1 MGSPLKELCNEALS
15 SSLGPSVPYPPSQG
29 SYNLPE
35 VDIVILL
42 NNRRMQEGWGRMNE
56 KRIHLGDLQQLTMLA
71 VARLGKDAF
80 GSAVQDELL
89 RVSGRDVSVPTVYV
103 TLVRLEDQG
112 LVRSTN
118 LRSDPNRGGRGKRIF
133 EITPSGWEALETS
146 RLALER
152 MWEGVEPA

>member
-1 MGSPLKELCNEALS
+1 LEELCNEVLP
-15 SSLGPSVPYPPSQG
+15 SSLGPSVHYPPSHG

-42 NNRRMQEGWGRMNE
+42 DTRRIQEGWGRMKK

-71 VARLGKDAF
+71 VARLGKHAF
-80 GSAVQDELL
+80 GSAVQDELM

-118 LRSDPNRGGRGKRIF
+118 LRSDPKTGGRGKRIF
-133 EITPSGWEALETS
+133 EITPSGWEALEMS
-146 RLALER
+146 RVALER